1 MIEVSTPTKERIVD
15 AALVAFATRGYE
27 ATSLDQLA
35 QTLEL
40 RKQTILYWYAT
51 KEVLLEAVIERGAA
65 ELTAA
70 LLAALVDDGDPFE
83 RIERVVRKVFR
94 IGARRPELLG
104 LLRECSRLGPPAAT
118 QLAASL
124 SPLIDR
130 AAGFLEFEM
139 AAGRL
144 RRSDPRFLLLAMY
157 SVVLGM
163 VTEVEVLKT
172 FGVENNAR
180 SLVQRR
186 RDVLD
191 LLRAALVVEA

>member
-1 MIEVSTPTKERIVD
+1 MTEVSTPTKERIVD